1 MNTLE
6 SFIDLD
12 SMTNAQSL
20 DWSEVAAT
28 LEQSKAMYPTSEKL
42 FQRVSNI
49 GDFLRMN
56 WAVMSTQS
64 KIPIYRKLRYI
75 IEEAIPAT
83 LEALLEQ
90 LVRQS
95 FSVICPKQAQLI
107 RSFSGCSP
115 RHFRFSNS
123 SEFTNSSKQ
132 TKMGIHGRSRFRAT
146 YSLKRSTK
154 SLNNL
159 RKVSDS
165 KAGAKKSS
173 EVECLSNGM
182 ISILLPS
189 CKQSRH

>member
-20 DWSEVAAT
+20 DWSEMAAT

-90 LVRQS
+90 LVPQS
-95 FSVICPKQAQLI
+95 FLPLSAL
-107 RSFSGCSP
+107 
-115 RHFRFSNS
+115 
-123 SEFTNSSKQ
+123 SK
-132 TKMGIHGRSRFRAT
+132 
-146 YSLKRSTK
+146 
-154 SLNNL
+154 
-159 RKVSDS
+159 
-165 KAGAKKSS
+165 
-173 EVECLSNGM
+173 LS
-182 ISILLPS
+182 
-189 CKQSRH
+189 